1 MTLRFDP
8 AYVARTRKPLDARLD
23 MKGQELFARDKAS
36 ALQFAKLLDT
46 RVGLTQLRESQ
57 FFENSLSKKKERGDQ
72 TCVRSHVPTWPAK
85 STGP

>member
-1 MTLRFDP
+1 
-8 AYVARTRKPLDARLD
+8 
-23 MKGQELFARDKAS
+23 
-36 ALQFAKLLDT
+36 
-46 RVGLTQLRESQ
+46 LRESQ